1 MSGIKHFELI
11 HRDKLLFSKKK
22 TLLHKK
28 PWMERNSK
36 LFLFLQLIIYLLY
49 LLPN

>member
-22 TLLHKK
+22 
-28 PWMERNSK
+28 K
-36 LFLFLQLIIYLLY
+36 LYYTKNLGWKGILNYFYSY
-49 LLPN
+49 S